1 MLFVQEEV
9 ADRTIRM
16 LTGAIEALD
25 MGDPFDYA
33 TDIGP
38 VIDEAAQDNLEAHKV
53 RMQREAASSSIS
65 SCPRHCRAGT
75 YVTPAAYE
83 IERMSVLEREVFGPI
98 LHVVRFGARAHR
110 QGRRGDQC
118 LGLSA

>member
-1 MLFVQEEV
+1 
-9 ADRTIRM
+9 M

-25 MGDPFDYA
+25 IGDPFDYA

-53 RMQREAASSSIS
+53 RMQREGRELIDLRL
-65 SCPRHCRAGT
+65 PETCRAGT

-83 IERMSVLEREVFGPI
+83 IERMGMLD
-98 LHVVRFGARAHR
+98 ARGLRAHPARRALRARPHR
-110 QGRRGDQC
+110 QGRRRRQRHR
-118 LGLSA
+118 ATA